1 MANTTAKKQVWH
13 YSEIEEDAETAR
25 LMPGFEIQY
34 IITEDTVDDNTN
46 TVFGH
51 CIFPPKSQH
60 FPHRHLAA
68 TEVVYV
74 FKGRVVNGS
83 VGEDGVVTE
92 TECSAGMATFV
103 AQGQIHWTRNPY
115 DEPAEFAFAYYGAP
129 SLVKS
134 DYVDLQAEVPIENVE
149 VSGQITHDEL
159 VDKKLAKYR

>member
-1 MANTTAKKQVWH
+1 MAYTKKQVWH

-34 IITEDTVDDNTN
+34 IITDETTPNNDKS
-46 TVFGH
+46 VFGH

-68 TEVVYV
+68 EEVVYV

-83 VGEDGVVTE
+83 VSEDGVITE
-92 TECSAGMATFV
+92 TECGPGMATHV

-129 SLVKS
+129 SLEKS
-134 DYVDLQAEVPIENVE
+134 DYVDVADQVPIENVE
-149 VSGQITHDEL
+149 VSGVLTHEHK
-159 VDKKLAKYR
+159 VDLGLAKFNQ